1 MNRKGFTLIE
11 VLIAVVLLSLAV
23 VSLGQFMGKYQKA
36 TATATLLSTMTSI
49 AKERIEL
56 VRGDPRYTTMATR
69 YGSGASSDT
78 TGFPAYSMIR
88 RQTYVSRDQTGAPA
102 RDRTTVTV
110 RVYTTTA
117 IIKDTVSLT
126 AVIAKP

>member
-23 VSLGQFMGKYQKA
+23 VSLGQFMGKFQNA
-36 TATATLLSTMTSI
+36 TAKATLLSTMTTI
-49 AKERIEL
+49 GKERIEL
-56 VRGDPRYTTMATR
+56 IRGDPRYTTLVTR
-69 YGSGASSDT
+69 YGSGASADT
-78 TGFPAYSMIR
+78 TGFPGYSMIR
-88 RQTYVSRDQTGAPA
+88 RRTFVTRDQTGAPA

-110 RVYTTTA
+110 RVFTTTA
-117 IIKDTVSLT
+117 ITKDTVSLT